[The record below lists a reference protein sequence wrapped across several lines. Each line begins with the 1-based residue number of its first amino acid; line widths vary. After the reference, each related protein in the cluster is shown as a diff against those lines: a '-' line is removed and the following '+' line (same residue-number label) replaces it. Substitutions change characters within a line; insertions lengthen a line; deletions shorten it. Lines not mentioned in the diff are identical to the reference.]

1 MSKFKVGDI
10 VCFKDSIYGN
20 IPHEIESISDNVA
33 VNFVG
38 GGWSYVRDI
47 RLVKEKQ
54 MSNKAD
60 KVYKLVEKK
69 HLGYRYT
76 TVDFVTFESIK
87 DQHRLVIS
95 ACNNRVIR
103 VDLTPKTIEM
113 LYELFRYLKTDLEE
127 AEQIDD
133 DGLQGELL

>member
-1 MSKFKVGDI
+1 
-10 VCFKDSIYGN
+10 
-20 IPHEIESISDNVA
+20 
-33 VNFVG
+33 
-38 GGWSYVRDI
+38 
-47 RLVKEKQ
+47 

-76 TVDFVTFESIK
+76 TVDFITFETSKDKHQLIIGCIPELGNIK
-87 DQHRLVIS
+87 
-95 ACNNRVIR
+95 